1 MNELVQISSIS
12 AFIDL
17 AKKYPLLVNL
27 PAMSALKDI
36 VTAEQPKKGCGCSA
50 GFKQANE
57 LNTYRPMF
65 EAGMS
70 MLSDQDKESF
80 KNILNAKKI
89 CYFIKDTKG
98 QIKKYCF

>member
-1 MNELVQISSIS
+1 
-12 AFIDL
+12 
-17 AKKYPLLVNL
+17 
-27 PAMSALKDI
+27 MSTLKD
-36 VTAEQPKKGCGCSA
+36 VVAAEQSKKGCGCSGGGA
-50 GFKQANE
+50 KRANE